1 MASRWASLLLFLVLT
16 TGCGSQ
22 SVISDPKNVQML
34 HGNEKT
40 EITFWHT
47 YNDKETRLLDQELI
61 PAFEQENPGIRVRSI
76 NLANNNELK
85 NNLIVRASSNRGPDV
100 VRMDIAWVP
109 EFSYKGLLEP
119 LNGFSG
125 FENMLNCLHRKTMSV
140 GFYQNQYY
148 SLPLNL
154 YTTALIFNRDLLE
167 RAGYSEPPGTMEEIL
182 LLARKHRLRIGLG
195 GLETWDTLPYLY
207 SLGGAFM
214 NEDFSKASGFLNGK
228 ETVRAVEQLAAL
240 YKDKQIDI
248 SVLINNVDNWAEVR
262 SGELLMMDEAPWF
275 YGLLNH
281 ADLDR
286 ALKQTLPVPFPQNK
300 GPASIIGGENLVI
313 MKGSKRRDE
322 AWAFMKWMTGK
333 EAQLV
338 MSRAG
343 LIPTNR
349 EAVEALTVEKE
360 SYLYP
365 YLESMNN
372 TFLRPP
378 VKNWSKIDEVYTLY
392 LRKIFLGELS
402 VKDGLDHAA
411 SEIDKLL

>member
-1 MASRWASLLLFLVLT
+1 MASRWASLLLLLVWT
-16 TGCGSQ
+16 AGCGSQ

-47 YNDKETRLLDQELI
+47 YNDKETWLLDQELI
-61 PAFEQENPGIRVRSI
+61 PAFERENPAIRVRSI

-100 VRMDIAWVP
+100 VRMDISWVP
-109 EFSYKGLLEP
+109 EFSCKGLLEP
-119 LNGFSG
+119 LNRFSG
-125 FENMLNCLHRKTMSV
+125 FENIQNTLHRKTMSV

-154 YTTALIFNRDLLE
+154 YTTALIFNRELLE
-167 RAGYSEPPGTMEEIL
+167 RAGYSEPPGTMEEVL
-182 LLARKHRLRIGLG
+182 ELARKKHYTIGLG
-195 GLETWDTLPYLY
+195 GLEAWDTLPYLY

-214 NEDFSKASGFLNGK
+214 NGDFSKASGFLNSK
-228 ETVRAVEQLAAL
+228 ETIRAVEQLASL
-240 YKDKQIDI
+240 YRDEQIDI
-248 SVLINNVDNWAEVR
+248 SVLINNVDNWAGVR
-262 SGELLMMDEAPWF
+262 SGELLMTDEAPWF
-275 YGLLNH
+275 YGLLNP

-286 ALKQTLPVPFPQNK
+286 ALKQSLPVPFPRSN
-300 GPASIIGGENLVI
+300 GLASIIGGENLVI
-313 MKGSKRRDE
+313 MKGNKNRDE

-333 EAQLV
+333 DAQLV

-349 EAVEALTVEKE
+349 EAVDALTVGRE
-360 SYLYP
+360 SYLNA

-378 VKNWSKIDEVYTLY
+378 VKNWSKIDEVYTMY
-392 LRKIFLGELS
+392 LRKIFLGELTA
-402 VKDGLDHAA
+402 KDGLDQAA
-411 SEIDKLL
+411 SEIDDLL